1 MDTGDEG
8 NASPSPVVE
17 DNERR
22 DRPSDEEGGK
32 EGGGRASEPDPNRA
46 GTVVVTVVAPSE
58 PEDAP
63 VRAAQPVEDGEA
75 RGGIEDTEE
84 SSPEAP
90 PVFDRLPLPVP
101 DAPSETTKPDGR
113 RDIDGGEKDRD
124 APKAGDAKRD
134 EEGER
139 GDRPDA
145 EEPEDR
151 PESGSEGESG
161 ELQPASDE
169 EKPTDEVQEE
179 DPEVN
184 PEPSAGE
191 DTVPGEPGDPT
202 TVAPGEADSE
212 G

>member
-1 MDTGDEG
+1 
-8 NASPSPVVE
+8 
-17 DNERR
+17 
-22 DRPSDEEGGK
+22 
-32 EGGGRASEPDPNRA
+32 
-46 GTVVVTVVAPSE
+46 VTVVAPSG

-63 VRAAQPVEDGEA
+63 VRAAQPIEDGEA
-75 RGGIEDTEE
+75 RGGIWGNKE

-90 PVFDRLPLPVP
+90 PGFDRSPLPVP
-101 DAPSETTKPDGR
+101 DETAKPNGR
-113 RDIDGGEKDRD
+113 GDVDGGEKDRD

-139 GDRPDA
+139 GNRPDA
-145 EEPEDR
+145 EDR

-169 EKPTDEVQEE
+169 EKPTDEVHEE

-191 DTVPGEPGDPT
+191 DAVPGEPEDPT